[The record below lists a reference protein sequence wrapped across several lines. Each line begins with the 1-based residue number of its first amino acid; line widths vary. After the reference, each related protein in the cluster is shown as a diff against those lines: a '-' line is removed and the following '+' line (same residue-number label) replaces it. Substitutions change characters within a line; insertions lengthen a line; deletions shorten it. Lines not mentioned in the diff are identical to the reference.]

1 MDSSKKFQMMP
12 EFMAK
17 NTAQE
22 FLGLWPARLRMRT
35 VKRTPEHDD
44 LPDTGI
50 DLVLSHGEEIVAS
63 CIIRNDQR
71 LGHNDTAGELTKEFF
86 RELIQQFRND
96 VLVFFR
102 SDHERIYD
110 GLMVQAGE

>member
-1 MDSSKKFQMMP
+1 MEQILPFPSFILGFQGRRIVDSSQKFQMVP

-22 FLGLWPARLRMRT
+22 FLGLWSARLRMRT

-50 DLVLSHGEEIVAS
+50 DLILSHGEEIVAS

-71 LGHNDTAGELTKEFF
+71 LGHNDTTGELTKEFF
-86 RELIQQFRND
+86 RELIQQF
-96 VLVFFR
+96 
-102 SDHERIYD
+102 
-110 GLMVQAGE
+110 